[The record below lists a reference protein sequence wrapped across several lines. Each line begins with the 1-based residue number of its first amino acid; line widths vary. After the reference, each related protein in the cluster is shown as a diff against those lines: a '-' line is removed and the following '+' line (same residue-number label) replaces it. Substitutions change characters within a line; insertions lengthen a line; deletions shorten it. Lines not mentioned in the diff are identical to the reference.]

1 MEKAFYR
8 LSDQDILGLY
18 GYLTPTQIVDE
29 FKPQRVRSAPAI
41 YRLYSKFGLERP
53 LRGKHI
59 LNILHSLDP
68 IQDEEDT
75 IQAETT
81 KKVSEIWNS
90 INEFENAWE
99 IQ

>member
-59 LNILHSLDP
+59 LTVLHSLES
-68 IQDEEDT
+68 QESEEDT

-81 KKVSEIWNS
+81 KNVSEIWNS

>member
-29 FKPQRVRSAPAI
+29 FKLQRVRSAPAI
-41 YRLYSKFGLERP
+41 YRLYSKFGLEKP

-59 LNILHSLDP
+59 LTVLLSLDP
-68 IQDEEDT
+68 IQNEEDT

-90 INEFENAWE
+90 ITEFENAWE